1 MARIR
6 CAWTQLA
13 STRSIDI
20 LNMDLHGELAVEV
33 SAAHALPLQY
43 RYTPLER
50 LSPTPVHECMFDK
63 CSTLVLCMHDRL

>member
-33 SAAHALPLQY
+33 AAAHALPLQY

-50 LSPTPVHECMFDK
+50 LSPTPVHG
-63 CSTLVLCMHDRL
+63 VHDPL